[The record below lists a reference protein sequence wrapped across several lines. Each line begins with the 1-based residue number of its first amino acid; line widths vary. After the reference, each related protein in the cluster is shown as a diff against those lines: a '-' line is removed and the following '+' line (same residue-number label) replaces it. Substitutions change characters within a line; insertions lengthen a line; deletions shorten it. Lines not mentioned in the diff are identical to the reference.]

1 MKGANNMTKNTAD
14 MNKKID
20 EMNWIFESI
29 RESLEKIREG
39 RGGDIKT
46 NKNTDEKKVLDI
58 S

>member
-1 MKGANNMTKNTAD
+1 MTKNTAD